1 LESYGAFPKYLVP
14 DNLKTA
20 ITRHTKDELVINS
33 AYQDLENFYDVV
45 ILPPPPRK
53 PKGKPTVEK
62 YVQFL
67 ETHLLE
73 DLKEKVYYSIE
84 DINRDVCQKI
94 ADINNGKKT
103 PQSLSKM
110 ESFLRYDKPQ
120 MKPLAGESFVLCDY
134 KYFARVPNNY
144 HLLYDDHYY
153 SVLYTYYN
161 QPAILKATMAEIR
174 ICDRNNKLICTHRR
188 SYKEFP
194 KYITRQEHM
203 APEHQY

>member
-1 LESYGAFPKYLVP
+1 MVVERIPGEKVYIDWIGDQPEILMDSITGELKKVHFFVTTVGVSNLVYAEAFEDEKLPNFIAGTVHALNSYGALPKYLVP

-33 AYQDLENFYDVV
+33 AYQDLESFYDVV

-84 DINRDVCQKI
+84 DINRDVRQKI
-94 ADINNGKKT
+94 ADM
-103 PQSLSKM
+103 PQDFKS
-110 ESFLRYDKPQ
+110 
-120 MKPLAGESFVLCDY
+120 A
-134 KYFARVPNNY
+134 
-144 HLLYDDHYY
+144 
-153 SVLYTYYN
+153 
-161 QPAILKATMAEIR
+161 
-174 ICDRNNKLICTHRR
+174 
-188 SYKEFP
+188 
-194 KYITRQEHM
+194 
-203 APEHQY
+203 

>member
-1 LESYGAFPKYLVP
+1 MTDCLHFKRFVEKNYGSEAVSMVVERIPGELKKVHFFVTTVGVSNLVYAEAFEDEKLSNFIAGTVHALESYGALPKYLVP

-33 AYQDLENFYDVV
+33 AYQD
-45 ILPPPPRK
+45 
-53 PKGKPTVEK
+53 
-62 YVQFL
+62 L

-120 MKPLAGESFVLCDY
+120 M
-134 KYFARVPNNY
+134 
-144 HLLYDDHYY
+144 
-153 SVLYTYYN
+153 
-161 QPAILKATMAEIR
+161 
-174 ICDRNNKLICTHRR
+174 
-188 SYKEFP
+188 
-194 KYITRQEHM
+194 
-203 APEHQY
+203 